1 MSTWSGGRELGCD
14 AVCCC
19 RRMLNFCC
27 LKAPKVPSPD
37 TLPKCFFFARL
48 TDSGHKLAAGTWT
61 RRLSGCPEPLTNSMR
76 AVFRA
81 LWPLLMRGVWME
93 KNLAASGQHFC
104 VLKKNKMLA
113 EHLLESQHFC
123 RKSNLGQHF
132 AEHFLP

>member
-1 MSTWSGGRELGCD
+1 MVWRARAGL
-14 AVCCC
+14 
-19 RRMLNFCC
+19 RRSVL
-27 LKAPKVPSPD
+27 LSPNAEFLLFEGAEGALSRHP
-37 TLPKCFFFARL
+37 TQMFFFARL

-104 VLKKNKMLA
+104 ELKKNKMLA

-123 RKSNLGQHF
+123 RKSNHGQHF